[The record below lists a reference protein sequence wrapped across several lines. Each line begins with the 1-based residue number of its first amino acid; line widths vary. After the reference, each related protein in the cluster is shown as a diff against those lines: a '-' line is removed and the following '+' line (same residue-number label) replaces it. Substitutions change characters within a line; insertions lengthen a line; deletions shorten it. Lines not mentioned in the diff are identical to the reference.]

1 MNELIKKFPELLKML
16 LSQISQSDFQINNE
30 ESKRAKDKLLSQ
42 LQTITDEIS
51 KLEGD
56 QNFSEEQ
63 IKMFSELSEII
74 PQALKWTK

>member
-16 LSQISQSDFQINNE
+16 LLQVAQSDFQINNE
-30 ESKRAKDKLLSQ
+30 ETKRAKDKLLSQ

-63 IKMFSELSEII
+63 IKMFAELSEII
-74 PQALKWTK
+74 PKALKWTK